1 MFNLVAHY
9 YLQFAVLSWTHP
21 FGSFGIA
28 MPYTNTT
35 LTCVHTDPVE
45 EAEKQA
51 NDPVEKTIDELQ
63 VSVVGQALLCRG
75 L

>member
-1 MFNLVAHY
+1 M
-9 YLQFAVLSWTHP
+9 P
-21 FGSFGIA
+21 F
-28 MPYTNTT
+28 TNTN